1 MRKSWIIGI
10 IIAVVII
17 LAVSLLVYNV
27 FFKPPSEANGFKE
40 YNLISYV
47 DNDTI
52 EYQGQRYIEKDSD
65 FIEIIEKIIE
75 NNIENL
81 SLISWNYSLHLSTV
95 SYYSHTDENPD
106 YILCDTGSY
115 KTVYFK
121 ESFDCE
127 KEVFAIEGTEI
138 EVVYSDTF
146 KYRGFFTDKEEYEHF
161 KTYHVYM
168 KSHPELRTELNI
180 YVKNDT
186 NYMFTLGADS
196 KSKEHVLSESFLNIL
211 IEQGIIEQQ

>member
-10 IIAVVII
+10 IFAIVII
-17 LAVSLLVYNV
+17 IVVALFVYNL
-27 FFKPPSEANGFKE
+27 FFKPPMDANGFKE
-40 YNLISYV
+40 YNLVDYV
-47 DNDTI
+47 NIDTI
-52 EYQGQRYIEKDSD
+52 EYQGQRYIEKESV
-65 FIEIIEKIIE
+65 FNEIIE
-75 NNIENL
+75 NNIDNL
-81 SLISWNYSLHLSTV
+81 FFISWNYSLHLSTV
-95 SYYSHTDENPD
+95 SYYSHSDENPD

-127 KEVFAIEGTEI
+127 KEVFAIESTEI
-138 EVVYSDTF
+138 EAVYSDTF

-161 KTYHVYM
+161 KTYYLYM

-186 NYMFTLGADS
+186 DYMFTLGTDS
-196 KSKEHVLSESFLNIL
+196 KSKEHVLSESFLDIL
-211 IEQGIIEQQ
+211 IEQGIIEQ